1 MGGGGGG
8 RPSFQGRAAELG
20 SEVVE
25 QNLELG
31 ETSGEGRQKFEKPK
45 SHTHVGFTS
54 VSLTGPC
61 WGVASEPSGGAWTF
75 LLLHL

>member
-1 MGGGGGG
+1 MSDGGGL
-8 RPSFQGRAAELG
+8 SFQGRAAEPG

-25 QNLELG
+25 QNLDLG
-31 ETSGEGRQKFEKPK
+31 ETSGEGRQKFEKPR

-61 WGVASEPSGGAWTF
+61 
-75 LLLHL
+75 